1 MAITLSNLN
10 RCSIFFHWKIPWQI
24 CSKVVIKNPTT
35 SCICCHTTLWNINV
49 RKQEIDDKLQGSV
62 ATYLRCGGVV
72 NKSIAESVSEFFKNR
87 WIGLFDKFTSKN
99 VVVSC
104 TFLQCAGQ
112 VRIVHETTTFLLV
125 TLPNIHRF
133 FFTGKVNNKPFLNLV
148 INNPTTP
155 QICSYTTLQFIV
167 NRLFSDVCV
176 SQSSV
181 ATCAYVG
188 FLINDLL
195 QIYKGIFQWK
205 NRGSGFPKLCLWV
218 CGLTFLAHPVFIVG

>member
-1 MAITLSNLN
+1 M
-10 RCSIFFHWKIPWQI
+10 
-24 CSKVVIKNPTT
+24 
-35 SCICCHTTLWNINV
+35 
-49 RKQEIDDKLQGSV
+49 
-62 ATYLRCGGVV
+62 
-72 NKSIAESVSEFFKNR
+72 
-87 WIGLFDKFTSKN
+87 
-99 VVVSC
+99 VVSC
-104 TFLQCAGQ
+104 TCLQCAGQ

-148 INNPTTP
+148 INNLTTP
-155 QICSYTTLQFIV
+155 QICSYTTLQFFV

-205 NRGSGFPKLCLWV
+205 KSGVQVSQNCLVHCFVLMSLWPHIFGPPCIYCRLV
-218 CGLTFLAHPVFIVG
+218 HTRFIWFLYVLSQSTLPGRDRQTGRRAVYNGAVDWESGIKTFGNCKWQSYVVSSAALVHC